1 MTSKQR
7 AYLSSLANPIDP
19 IFQIGKSSLTP
30 EIIDAI
36 GYEPLFGHKSGKKL
50 GTNWMCFMKEELRDY
65 QMSMNDI

>member
-1 MTSKQR
+1 MRVLKPYGVLILKWAETSI
-7 AYLSSLANPIDP
+7 P
-19 IFQIGKSSLTP
+19 TP